1 MNARELLAAIRRCVV
16 DAQQSEPN
24 DVEARAHYFIAT
36 LSGSLEKYDAVGAE
50 LVFSVITQPVSG
62 EAR

>member
-16 DAQQSEPN
+16 DAQQSEPH

-50 LVFSVITQPVSG
+50 LVFSVIAQPVSG
-62 EAR
+62 GAR